1 MAKVPVMSDMT
12 GQQLVKAQIESNALL
27 SDVLM
32 ELKKLNGVVETPAFV
47 IKGRVS
53 KTRDEN
59 GKVTAATLALDT
71 SGADIY
77 KAHEE
82 GWPLVLWVDDT
93 IDGGKYSIPYYH
105 AIYNENTA
113 NPAFNNWTYSFV
125 SLTANNPVE
134 HVSTY
139 VISHYPTANLTT
151 PSVVIDK

>member
-1 MAKVPVMSDMT
+1 MAEVPVMSDMT

-32 ELKKLNGVVETPAFV
+32 ELKKLNGVVETPVFV

-59 GKVTAATLALDT
+59 GKVTAATLSLDT
-71 SGADIY
+71 SGTDLH

-93 IDGGKYSIPYYH
+93 IDGCKYSIPYYH

-113 NPAFNNWTYSFV
+113 NPALSNWTYSFV
-125 SLTANNPVE
+125 SLTENNPVG
-134 HVSTY
+134 HVSPY
-139 VISHYPTANLTT
+139 VISYFPSANITA
-151 PSVVIDK
+151 PSVVIDA